1 MEIKVLGTGCCSK
14 CAALM
19 KATEAAMAELG
30 IDSEV
35 EEITDIEKIISYNVM
50 RTPALVVNG
59 KVLFSGKALGME
71 EVKSIIKAQ
80 MQ

>member
-19 KATEAAMAELG
+19 KATQAAVAELG
-30 IDSEV
+30 ISTEV

-50 RTPALVVNG
+50 RTPALVVDG
-59 KVLFSGKALGME
+59 KVLSSGKVLSTE
-71 EVKSIIKAQ
+71 EVKSIIKTQ
-80 MQ
+80 M

>member
-19 KATEAAMAELG
+19 KATQAAVADLG
-30 IDSEV
+30 INSEV

-50 RTPALVVNG
+50 RTPALVVDGNVLSSG
-59 KVLFSGKALGME
+59 KVLSTE

>member
-19 KATEAAMAELG
+19 AATQAAASELG
-30 IDSEV
+30 LTGNV

-50 RTPALVVNG
+50 RTPALVVDG
-59 KVLFSGKALGME
+59 KVLSSGKVLSVE
-71 EVKSIIKAQ
+71 EVKSILKSQ
-80 MQ
+80 ML

>member
-19 KATEAAMAELG
+19 KATEAALAELG
-30 IDSEV
+30 INSEV

-50 RTPALVVNG
+50 RTPALVVDGNVLSSG
-59 KVLFSGKALGME
+59 KVLSTE
-71 EVKSIIKAQ
+71 EVKSIIKAR
-80 MQ
+80 MR

>member
-19 KATEAAMAELG
+19 KATQAAVAELG
-30 IDSEV
+30 ISNEV

-50 RTPALVVNG
+50 RTPALVVDG
-59 KVLFSGKALGME
+59 KVLSSGKVLSTE
-71 EVKSIIKAQ
+71 EVKSIIKTQ
-80 MQ
+80 M

>member
-19 KATEAAMAELG
+19 KATQAAVAELG
-30 IDSEV
+30 INTEV

-50 RTPALVVNG
+50 RTPALVVDGNVLSSG
-59 KVLFSGKALGME
+59 KVQSTE
-71 EVKSIIKAQ
+71 EVKSIIKTQ
-80 MQ
+80 M

>member
-19 KATEAAMAELG
+19 KATQAAVAELG
-30 IDSEV
+30 INSEV

-50 RTPALVVNG
+50 RTPALVVDG
-59 KVLFSGKALGME
+59 KVLSSGKVLSTE
-71 EVKSIIKAQ
+71 EVKSIIETQ
-80 MQ
+80 M

>member
-19 KATEAAMAELG
+19 KATQAAVAELG
-30 IDSEV
+30 INTEV

-50 RTPALVVNG
+50 RTPALVVDGNVLSSG
-59 KVLFSGKALGME
+59 KVLSTE
-71 EVKSIIKAQ
+71 EVKSIIKTQ
-80 MQ
+80 M